1 MKTLRKALFVIE
13 HLEDE
18 VGKWVLLEYENVA
31 RIVSKENLIIT
42 NVRNCGELGKIA
54 KCVNKDVTSF
64 LRKHEQDNIVVLDP
78 KADKVLEPWDFVDN
92 KLNIIIIG
100 GILGDHPPKGRTWKL
115 LTTKILEKGF
125 NVKVRNLGK
134 EQLTIDGA
142 AYVAYL
148 IFKGK
153 RLSEIPFQEGLRIVR
168 KIGLIEHEI
177 ILPYKYPVL
186 DGKPLVNPKLIEY
199 LVKGIVVDEIR
210 RLEKR

>member
-64 LRKHEQDNIVVLDP
+64 LRKHEQDNIIILDP

>member
-1 MKTLRKALFVIE
+1 M
-13 HLEDE
+13 
-18 VGKWVLLEYENVA
+18 
-31 RIVSKENLIIT
+31 
-42 NVRNCGELGKIA
+42 
-54 KCVNKDVTSF
+54 
-64 LRKHEQDNIVVLDP
+64 
-78 KADKVLEPWDFVDN
+78 EPWDFVDS

-100 GILGDHPPKGRTWKL
+100 GILGDYPPKGRTWEL
-115 LTTKILEKGF
+115 LTMRILGKGF

-177 ILPYKYPVL
+177 VLPYKYPVL

>member
-1 MKTLRKALFVIE
+1 MRKALFVIE

-31 RIVSKENLIIT
+31 RIVGKENLIIT
-42 NVRNCGELGKIA
+42 NTRNCGELGKIA

-78 KADKVLEPWDFVDN
+78 KADKVLEPWDFIDN

>member
-1 MKTLRKALFVIE
+1 MRKALFVIE

-31 RIVSKENLIIT
+31 RIVGKENLIIT
-42 NVRNCGELGKIA
+42 NVRNCEKLSKTA
-54 KCVNKDVTSF
+54 KCVNENVTSF

-92 KLNIIIIG
+92 RLNIIVIG

-115 LTTKILEKGF
+115 LTTRILEKGF
-125 NVKVRNLGK
+125 NVKVRSLGK

-148 IFKGK
+148 VFKGK

-168 KIGLIEHEI
+168 KIGPIEHEI
-177 ILPYKYPVL
+177 ILPYKYPIL

>member
-1 MKTLRKALFVIE
+1 MRKALFVIE

-31 RIVSKENLIIT
+31 RIVGKENLIIT
-42 NVRNCGELGKIA
+42 NIRNCGELGKIA

-78 KADKVLEPWDFVDN
+78 KADKVLEPWDFIDN

>member
-1 MKTLRKALFVIE
+1 LRKALFVIE

-64 LRKHEQDNIVVLDP
+64 LRKHEQDNIIILDP